1 MTVLAAREVAGLSAE
16 RLGRIGAAMQ
26 RLVDAGQVAGV
37 VSLVVRH
44 GETVHF
50 EAKGVLDLASRRP
63 MQIDSIFRIFSMTKP
78 VTAAAVMVLLEE
90 GKLLLDDPIADFL
103 PEFSQTRVCIRETA
117 SGLELADLDR
127 PITVR
132 HLLTHTSGLTY
143 PHTVSASWE
152 PASIVG
158 RLYTAADVMRGDEPL
173 AEKVP
178 RQARLPLV
186 HQPGAGW
193 TYGMSIDVLGCLVEV
208 LSGQTFGA
216 FLRQR
221 LFEPLGMVD
230 SGFYVDSDR
239 FDRLATGYTYRE
251 HGLAP
256 IVGGLLADV
265 SRPPGFEMPGGGLVS
280 TAMDY
285 ARFAQML
292 VNRGQLDGERV
303 LGPRTV
309 ELMLSSQMTR
319 EQIPFVPPTWPMRE
333 GYGMALGGRTLIDVA
348 ASGLPGTV
356 GSYTWQGAWNTD
368 FWADPREQLVGVVML
383 QRAESYARPGELMR
397 ALTYQALME

>member
-1 MTVLAAREVAGLSAE
+1 MTLLATRDVAGMSAE
-16 RLGRIGAAMQ
+16 RLGRIGVAMQ
-26 RLVDAGQVAGV
+26 HLVDAGQVAGV
-37 VSLVVRH
+37 VSLVVRR
-44 GETVHF
+44 GETIHF
-50 EAKGVLDLASRRP
+50 EARGVLDLASRRP
-63 MQIDSIFRIFSMTKP
+63 MQTDSIFRIFSMTKP
-78 VTAAAVMVLLEE
+78 VTAAAVMLVLEE
-90 GKLLLDDPIADFL
+90 GKLLIDDPIADYL

-117 SGLELADLDR
+117 NGLQLADLDR

-143 PHTVSASWE
+143 PQAVSASWE
-152 PASIVG
+152 PDSIVA
-158 RLYTAADVMRGDEPL
+158 RLYTTAGVMRGDEPL

-178 RQARLPLV
+178 RLARLPLV

-193 TYGMSIDVLGCLVEV
+193 NYGMSIDVLGRLVEV

-221 LFEPLGMVD
+221 LFEPLGMVS
-230 SGFYVDSDR
+230 SGFYVDADKL
-239 FDRLATGYTYRE
+239 DRLATGYTYGER
-251 HGLAP
+251 GLEP

-265 SRPPGFEMPGGGLVS
+265 SRPPRFEMPGGGLVS

-292 VNRGQLDGERV
+292 VNGGALDGARV
-303 LGPRTV
+303 LGPKTV

-319 EQIPFVPPTWPMRE
+319 DQVPFVPRTWPFRE
-333 GYGMALGGRTLIDVA
+333 GYGMAFGGRTLIDVA
-348 ASGLPGTV
+348 ASGLPGTL

-383 QRAESYARPGELMR
+383 QRVGGYARPGELMR
-397 ALTYQALME
+397 VLTYQALMD